1 MSGARHKVNQ
11 LEFVGSIVDGAAGN
25 RTSASFRRKN
35 SHRPVVSALALHADH
50 WLDTRDQLCQTRLNC
65 TFNDE
70 RHVLVGS
77 GRFLCN
83 FTHRLPSDENALA
96 GKVVDYLAPL
106 PLADGFMPAHGST
119 CAVNSRAEGIAFARS
134 HAGQNKRRGAHA
146 AANQYRLADMPKL
159 GRQVRMGRAERAC
172 RTLSVNVKIHESA
185 AESVLLHLAGIVRDV
200 IEQLEFGSRE

>member
-11 LEFVGSIVDGAAGN
+11 LEFVGSLVDGAAGN

-70 RHVLVGS
+70 ASRPCRLRALPLQFHSS
-77 GRFLCN
+77 GR
-83 FTHRLPSDENALA
+83 D
-96 GKVVDYLAPL
+96 
-106 PLADGFMPAHGST
+106 
-119 CAVNSRAEGIAFARS
+119 
-134 HAGQNKRRGAHA
+134 
-146 AANQYRLADMPKL
+146 
-159 GRQVRMGRAERAC
+159 ERAC
-172 RTLSVNVKIHESA
+172 RTLSVKVKIHESA

-200 IEQLEFGSRE
+200 IEQLEFGSWE